1 MIELNNSG
9 NAEMSLANAFVYI
22 YFIANVGLLAVF
34 RTCTNLTYPSLHAIA
49 HSLGLLCLSRL
60 RSAAPR
66 HSLCPDLILDL
77 SNVSWRPKFCKL
89 DVPVQERFEGLACSE
104 F

>member
-9 NAEMSLANAFVYI
+9 NAEISLANAFVYI
-22 YFIANVGLLAVF
+22 YFIANVGLFAVF

-77 SNVSWRPKFCKL
+77 SNVS
-89 DVPVQERFEGLACSE
+89 
-104 F
+104 